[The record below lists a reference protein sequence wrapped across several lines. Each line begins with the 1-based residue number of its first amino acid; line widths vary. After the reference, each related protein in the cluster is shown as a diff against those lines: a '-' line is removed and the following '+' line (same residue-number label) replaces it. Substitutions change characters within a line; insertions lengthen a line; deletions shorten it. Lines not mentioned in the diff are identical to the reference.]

1 METSTRCYRI
11 HRAKKVLRKKKNL
24 ATIRMMWVEKGNEKR
39 AWCFAIEILH
49 KHRFEEVFPTQTSNI
64 ILYSRFF
71 FTPLPLT
78 ILHFIPETYLHNDRM
93 NEFHSTTM
101 EYVEKYFYID
111 YIKEV

>member
-1 METSTRCYRI
+1 M
-11 HRAKKVLRKKKNL
+11 KKERDASQLKYCTNTVLRKFFQPKQ
-24 ATIRMMWVEKGNEKR
+24 
-39 AWCFAIEILH
+39 AIL
-49 KHRFEEVFPTQTSNI
+49 FFT
-64 ILYSRFF
+64 LDFF